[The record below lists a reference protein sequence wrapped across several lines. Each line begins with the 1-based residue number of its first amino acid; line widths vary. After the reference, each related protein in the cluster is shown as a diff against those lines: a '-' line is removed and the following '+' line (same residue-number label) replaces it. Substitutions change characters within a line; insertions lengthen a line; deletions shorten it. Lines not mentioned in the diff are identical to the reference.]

1 MSNFQKAF
9 QLIKY
14 KDFLLI
20 KNNKED
26 LSFFKKITDTTN
38 LLKVENSSKLVDQI
52 KSELPD
58 KLRIYKKKMFL
69 KGLGYKVV
77 AENNVLIFK
86 LNLSHE
92 LKMDIPSYIKRVVI
106 NKTNLVFE
114 SYDSVLL
121 GNFIEKIYNLRPK
134 DNYKGKGFSLKSK
147 VVPLKEIKKK

>member
-1 MSNFQKAF
+1 MANLQNSPE
-9 QLIKY
+9 LLKY

-20 KNNKED
+20 KSTKD
-26 LSFFKKITDTTN
+26 GVTYFKKITN
-38 LLKVENSSKLVDQI
+38 ASNFLKIKASSKLVEEIKLQI
-52 KSELPD
+52 PD

-69 KGLGYKVV
+69 KGLGYKVIV
-77 AENNVLIFK
+77 ENNVLSFK

-92 LKMDIPSYIKRVVI
+92 LKLDIPSYIKRVVV

-121 GNFIEKIYNLRPK
+121 GNFVEKIYNLRPK